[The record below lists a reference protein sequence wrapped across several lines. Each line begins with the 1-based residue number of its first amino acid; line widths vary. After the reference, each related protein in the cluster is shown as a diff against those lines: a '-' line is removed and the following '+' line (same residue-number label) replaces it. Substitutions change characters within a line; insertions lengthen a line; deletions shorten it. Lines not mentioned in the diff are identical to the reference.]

1 MQQDV
6 RTAELTDS
14 DLRAQAVERL
24 NKKGEFNAHL
34 VSYTI
39 INLVVW
45 AVWGVIFATT
55 GVWFPWPAF
64 VTFGWGIGVAFHAW
78 DVYWRHP
85 ITEEEI
91 VREEARLQRS

>member
-6 RTAELTDS
+6 QQTVPRTDS
-14 DLRAQAVERL
+14 DLREEAVKRL
-24 NKKGEFNAHL
+24 NKKREFNAHL
-34 VSYTI
+34 VAYI
-39 INLVVW
+39 LINLVVW
-45 AVWGVIFATT
+45 AIWGVIFASS

-78 DVYWRHP
+78 DVYGRKP

-91 VREEARLQRS
+91 LKEEGRLRR